1 MRRYTR
7 LAPLGLLLALAG
19 AMSAPAAA
27 DTAPLTRDDV
37 AWLRRASFGIDS
49 ATLERYRER
58 GRERW
63 LDEALADR
71 DDHLPP
77 AIRQE
82 IDGYEAIATP
92 PAELVRAYRESLR
105 QVKAMPDG
113 DAKVAAKKAAQ
124 IHGRELLRQAQQA
137 ELLHAIYGSNPLKEQ
152 MVWFWLN
159 HFSVYGNK
167 GPVRLLAADYE
178 EHVIRPHALGRFR
191 DLVMATLKSPAM
203 LVYLDNAQNAKGKIN
218 ENYAR
223 ELMELHTLG
232 VHAGYTQQDVQQLAA
247 ILTGVGVIRPRDA
260 MRGPRMNRRGRFG
273 GFDRFGGERP
283 GVVRQGMFEFN
294 PARHDDGD
302 KVFLGQRI
310 EGGGFG
316 EVEHAVDLIVKQPAC
331 AQFVSRQIAEYF
343 VADQPPQTLVDAMAR
358 TFQRTD
364 GDIAAVLRTLFTSK
378 DITATAGAKFKD
390 PMQFVVS
397 AMRFSLDGRP
407 ISNAQPLVAALN
419 QMGEPLYGR
428 ITPDGWPLDSASW
441 SGSGQ
446 MAKRFDIAGMIG
458 SGRAPLF
465 APDGTRP
472 RRQPG
477 ERPDPPALNGP
488 LFAQAME
495 PWLSPHTRDALA
507 QAKSPVEWNTF
518 LLSSPDFNTR

>member
-1 MRRYTR
+1 MRRTLR

-19 AMSAPAAA
+19 AALSPVRAG
-27 DTAPLTRDDV
+27 DAPLTRDDI

-49 ATLERYRER
+49 ATLQRYREL
-58 GRERW
+58 GRTGW
-63 LDEALADR
+63 LDAALADR

-77 AIRQE
+77 AIQQQ

-92 PAELVRAYRESLR
+92 PAELVRSFRESLR
-105 QVKAMPDG
+105 QVKAMPEG
-113 DAKVAAKKAAQ
+113 DARVAAKKAALK
-124 IHGRELLRQAQQA
+124 HGRELLREAQQA

-167 GPVRLLAADYE
+167 GPVKLLAADYE
-178 EHVIRPHALGRFR
+178 EHVIRPHAMGKFR

-247 ILTGVGVIRPRDA
+247 ILTGVGILPPRQL
-260 MRGPRMNRRGRFG
+260 MRGTRANRPGRFGRFG
-273 GFDRFGGERP
+273 GEGS
-283 GVVRQGMFEFN
+283 GVVRQGLFEFI

-310 EGGGFG
+310 EGGGFD
-316 EVEHAVDLIVKQPAC
+316 EVEHAVDLIVRQPAC
-331 AQFVSRQIAEYF
+331 AQFISRQLAEYF
-343 VADQPPQTLVDAMAR
+343 VSDHPPQALVDAMAD

-378 DITATAGAKFKD
+378 EITATAGAKFKD
-390 PMQFVVS
+390 PMQFLVS

-407 ISNAQPLVAALN
+407 ISNVRPLVGALY
-419 QMGEPLYGR
+419 QMGEPIYGR
-428 ITPDGWPLDSASW
+428 ITPDGWPLDNASW

-465 APDGTRP
+465 APDGTPP

-488 LFAQAME
+488 LFAQAMA

-507 QAKSPVEWNTF
+507 QARTPVEWNTF